1 MRNKLSTVLTSKE
14 EPVRSLVVRLELHL
28 DPRELVY
35 LSLPPL
41 ILSLDQLW
49 QERVRRR
56 LQHPANC
63 LARRIRSLRADPKC
77 PLAVVRDHVHRPV
90 HERSQRV
97 PAHWPTHRH
106 ALLLESVLLGSQL
119 EVVRQLHRGA
129 APAAVQEHDQ
139 AAPLRQAGQE
149 NLLHLAVED
158 GSLGLIIARYQSILG
173 DYGLI
178 VRLRRLRSV
187 DPHAV
192 PREVQQQR
200 VTLRGALREPVQRLK
215 DVLLRGLEL
224 AGFAVGVVP
233 QHHERVAVVG
243 KSHGRDVPLH
253 LGHVRPRAV
262 EG

>member
-1 MRNKLSTVLTSKE
+1 M
-14 EPVRSLVVRLELHL
+14 
-28 DPRELVY
+28 Y

-41 ILSLDQLW
+41 VLSLDQLW

-63 LARRIRSLRADPKC
+63 LTRRIRSLRANPKC
-77 PLAVVRDHVHRPV
+77 PLAVVGDHVHRPV
-90 HERSQRV
+90 HERSQRI
-97 PAHWPTHRH
+97 PAHWPTHCH

-119 EVVRQLHRGA
+119 EVVRQLQRGA
-129 APAAVQEHDQ
+129 APAAVQEHHQ
-139 AAPLRQAGQE
+139 AAPLRQAGHE
-149 NLLHLAVED
+149 DLLQLAVED
-158 GSLGLIIARYQSILG
+158 GSLGLIVARYQAVLG
-173 DYGLI
+173 DYGLV

-192 PREVQQQR
+192 TREVQQQR
-200 VTLRGALREPVQRLK
+200 VTLRGAQREPVQRLE
-215 DVLLRGLEL
+215 DVLLRRLEL
-224 AGFAVGVVP
+224 AGFAVGVVS

-253 LGHVRPRAV
+253 LGHVRPRAI